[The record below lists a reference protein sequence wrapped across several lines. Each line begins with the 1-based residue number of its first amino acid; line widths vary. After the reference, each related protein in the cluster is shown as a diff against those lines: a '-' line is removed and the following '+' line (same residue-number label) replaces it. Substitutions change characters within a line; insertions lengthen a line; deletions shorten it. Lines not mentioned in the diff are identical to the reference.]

1 MQVQMDGGKVYSVEI
16 WFPEYRV
23 ASYAYDPGEGKVQP
37 YVGAR
42 INDCINLEVEGTE
55 VAMLMDGTV
64 QIECPTWNS
73 RIAFRTSRESLVN
86 APQPSMDGRQEIA
99 NPKFK
104 DNAKIESILIW
115 RD

>member
-1 MQVQMDGGKVYSVEI
+1 M
-16 WFPEYRV
+16 
-23 ASYAYDPGEGKVQP
+23 QP

-42 INDCINLEVEGTE
+42 IGDCIGLEVEGTE

-73 RIAFRTSRESLVN
+73 KIAFRTSRESLVD
-86 APQPSMDGRQEIA
+86 APQPSMDGRQVIA

-104 DNAKIESILIW
+104 DDARIESILIW
-115 RD
+115 QE